1 MANTNKPPTK
11 GIKTSEFWLS
21 VGAMVIGALVA
32 SDGRVLIRLFENASA
47 PEGVSTISRAEA
59 ETMLEDTVTW
69 WGPIRPRNL

>member
-32 SDGRVLIRLFENASA
+32 SDVFADG
-47 PEGVSTISRAEA
+47 STGMKITALISRALVA
-59 ETMLEDTVTW
+59 LGYT
-69 WGPIRPRNL
+69 GARINLKKND